1 MIELAHQGKTTRQI
15 AKEVRISLRAIGQ
28 ILNKV
33 TGDDAAN
40 EEAEKQRRLKSLS
53 PYAQAFRMF
62 KDKRD
67 LADVAIELD
76 LDTPT
81 VLYYFGDYLRL
92 LRMGSLVRIYNELKG
107 DLPLF
112 LHLYR
117 RIKKE
122 RLNKQ
127 DITELLKTQ
136 RRLLD
141 LGKRVDLYNNHIWD
155 LHSQKLKLEKEIEKL
170 RHDGITFQDSQKQ
183 LPRAGGLTTSI
194 T

>member
-1 MIELAHQGKTTRQI
+1 LILSKEQKEKMVIELANQGKTTRQI

-33 TGDDAAN
+33 TGDNVAI

-62 KDKRD
+62 KDKKD

-92 LRMGSLVRIYNELKG
+92 LRMGSLVNMYNELKG
-107 DLPLF
+107 DLSLF
-112 LHLYR
+112 LHLYG

-122 RLNKQ
+122 GLNKQ

-136 RRLLD
+136 HRLLE
-141 LGKRVDLYNNHIWD
+141 LGERVDLYNNHIWG
-155 LHSQKLKLEKEIEKL
+155 LHAQKIELEKEITKL
-170 RHDGITFQDSQKQ
+170 SEILDRQ
-183 LPRAGGLTTSI
+183 
-194 T
+194 

>member
-1 MIELAHQGKTTRQI
+1 MVIELAHQGKTTREI
-15 AKEVRISLRAIGQ
+15 AKQVRISLRVIGQ

-33 TGDDAAN
+33 TGDDVAN

-62 KDKRD
+62 KDKKD

-92 LRMGSLVRIYNELKG
+92 LRMGSLVNIYNELKG
-107 DLPLF
+107 DLSLF

-122 RLNKQ
+122 ELSRQ
-127 DITELLKTQ
+127 DIVELLKTQ
-136 RRLLD
+136 HHLFD
-141 LGKRVDLYNNHIWD
+141 LGKKVDLYNNHIWG
-155 LHSQKLKLEKEIEKL
+155 LHSQKLKLEKEIEKMKQNS
-170 RHDGITFQDSQKQ
+170 ITFQGSQK
-183 LPRAGGLTTSI
+183 
-194 T
+194 

>member
-1 MIELAHQGKTTRQI
+1 MILNKEEKEKLVIELAHQGKTTREI
-15 AKEVRISLRAIGQ
+15 AKQVRISLRSIGQ
-28 ILNKV
+28 ILNRV
-33 TGDDAAN
+33 TGDDVAN

-62 KDKRD
+62 KDKKD

-92 LRMGSLVRIYNELKG
+92 LRMESLVNMYKELKG

-122 RLNKQ
+122 GLSRQ
-127 DITELLKTQ
+127 DIGELLGTQ
-136 RRLLD
+136 HRLLD

-155 LHSQKLKLEKEIEKL
+155 LHAQKLKLEKEIANLSEV
-170 RHDGITFQDSQKQ
+170 G
-183 LPRAGGLTTSI
+183 
-194 T
+194 

>member
-1 MIELAHQGKTTRQI
+1 LILNKAEKEKMVIELAYQGKTTREI
-15 AKEVRISLRAIGQ
+15 AKQVRISLRSIGQ

-33 TGDDAAN
+33 TGDDVAN
-40 EEAEKQRRLKSLS
+40 EDAEKQRRLKKLS

-62 KDKRD
+62 KDKKD

-76 LDTPT
+76 LDAPT

-92 LRMGSLVRIYNELKG
+92 LGMGSLVNICKELKG

-122 RLNKQ
+122 GLGKQ

-136 RRLLD
+136 LRLLD
-141 LGKRVDLYNNHIWD
+141 LRKKVDLYNNHIWD
-155 LHSQKLKLEKEIEKL
+155 LHAQKLRLEKEVERLKRQI
-170 RHDGITFQDSQKQ
+170 
-183 LPRAGGLTTSI
+183 SI
-194 T
+194 TR